1 MSFNQCVGYSVP
13 GRDNASSLM
22 RTAKFGK
29 LPNLPGSAEFT
40 IVYVPGKIESVEY
53 VSGEGSLKALI
64 EKIKAA
70 HYQVEFPAGSQAK
83 LLRRAELSCLP
94 LPGCM
99 AVLMPT
105 DKAQVRQ
112 NQVGQNSDKA
122 MSSTRTQRLA
132 CEFSFPSVGPA
143 A

>member
-1 MSFNQCVGYSVP
+1 VPERGSGEKVEERAAQKMVRPNVIQQCVGYSVP

-29 LPNLPGSAEFT
+29 VPNLSGSAEFT
-40 IVYVPGKIESVEY
+40 IVFVPGENRVY
-53 VSGEGSLKALI
+53 VSGEESLKALT

-83 LLRRAELSCLP
+83 LLRRAELSCFP
-94 LPGCM
+94 LSGCM
-99 AVLMPT
+99 AALMPT

-112 NQVGQNSDKA
+112 NQVGQNDV
-122 MSSTRTQRLA
+122 QY
-132 CEFSFPSVGPA
+132 
-143 A
+143 